1 MDKVIFGVLVFV
13 MLTVI
18 FLLVGGVQ
26 QAKKKGEY
34 LQPDNPV
41 DYGQPD
47 YYENETIN
55 PEDEDAA

>member
-26 QAKKKGEY
+26 QAKKNGEY
-34 LQPDNPV
+34 LQPDFV
-41 DYGQPD
+41 
-47 YYENETIN
+47 EEEETVC
-55 PEDEDAA
+55 PEEEDGA